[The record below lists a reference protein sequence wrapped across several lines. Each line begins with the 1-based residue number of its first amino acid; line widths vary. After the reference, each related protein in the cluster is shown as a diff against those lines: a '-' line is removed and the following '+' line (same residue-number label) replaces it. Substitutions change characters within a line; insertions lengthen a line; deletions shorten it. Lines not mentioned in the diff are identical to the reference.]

1 MRIVDKGTKS
11 WHVVEPQADLD
22 GGELLIAKFI
32 RLADA
37 QEYLRLMQ
45 HKVDLA
51 NTGKDVI
58 HG

>member
-1 MRIVDKGTKS
+1 MRIVDKGTKY
-11 WHVVEPQADLD
+11 WWVVEPQTNL
-22 GGELLIAKFI
+22 GGVELVIAKFV

-37 QEYLRLMQ
+37 QEYLKLMQ

-51 NTGKDVI
+51 NAGKDVI